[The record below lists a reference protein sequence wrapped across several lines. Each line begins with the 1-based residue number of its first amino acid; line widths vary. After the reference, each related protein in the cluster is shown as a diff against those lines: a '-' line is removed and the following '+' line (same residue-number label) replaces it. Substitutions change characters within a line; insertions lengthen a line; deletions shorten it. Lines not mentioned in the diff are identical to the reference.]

1 MMSRIRAFFK
11 LYPLVFISGICVGT
25 TYIPFPPWALFFCY
39 IPLWYFALRKATNLK
54 QVFWGGWWTQF
65 VLTLIGF
72 HWVAFLAHE
81 FGFMPW
87 PLAILTLLV
96 FAALMHLY
104 IPVALTLGMWISRR
118 LKLKEGA
125 TLLVFASLFVLGEI
139 HWPSIFQWN
148 LGYPLLW
155 IKSPLAQWAD
165 TIGFLGLSWA
175 AYLINAWLLWLIL
188 TKDRAV
194 RGISATALTCFL
206 ALFYFGGMKKAEHWS
221 QTDSE
226 IKVLQVQANIGNQE
240 KYYAEKGAGFQ
251 QFILDE
257 FFNLTRE
264 GLQKF
269 PDTEL
274 IVWPESAVPE
284 VLDDHAASRKY
295 PKLFRQFSQ
304 SIGKPIL
311 TGAYSKDDPGVK
323 ERKDYNGLFLFD
335 PTGQLAAPPYRK
347 TQLLVFGET
356 LPFVDTFPIL
366 AKYNPGGSGFGRGP
380 GPTVMNFGSPN
391 NPDQQIQIGA
401 QICYESLDP
410 HFSAELAKKGAEIL
424 VNVTNDSWFGPRFEP
439 QQHLYMTLGRGL
451 ETRRPMVRSTNTG
464 ITTVLLA
471 NGSVMEESPIGEKW
485 FGSFNVQFRKDAP
498 VTFYSQFGSWL
509 SAVLLL
515 VSILAI
521 AIGRR
526 REPQ

>member
-1 MMSRIRAFFK
+1 MISRFRAFIK
-11 LYPLVFISGICVGT
+11 LYPLVFLTGFCVGT

-39 IPLWYFALRKATNLK
+39 IPLWYFAMKKATTLK
-54 QVFWGGWWTQF
+54 QVFWGGWWAQF

-87 PLAILTLLV
+87 PLAILTLLI

-104 IPVALTLGMWISRR
+104 IPAALTLGIWMSRR
-118 LKLKEGA
+118 LKLKDGA
-125 TLLVFASLFVLGEI
+125 TAILLAGLFVLGET

-155 IKSPLAQWAD
+155 IKSPWAQWAD
-165 TIGFLGLSWA
+165 TIGFLGLSWVV
-175 AYLINAWLLWLIL
+175 YLINATLLWLLL

-194 RGISATALTCFL
+194 RGVSVAVLISLL
-206 ALFYFGGMKKAEHWS
+206 GLFYFGGLKKADDWS
-221 QTDSE
+221 KTDSE
-226 IKVLQVQANIGNQE
+226 IKVLQIQANIGNQE

-251 QFILDE
+251 QFIADE
-257 FFNLTRE
+257 FMNLTRE
-264 GLQKF
+264 GLLKY
-269 PDTEL
+269 PETEL
-274 IVWPESAVPE
+274 VVWPESAFPE
-284 VLDDHAASRKY
+284 ILDDYAASRKY
-295 PKLFRQFSQ
+295 PKLLRDFSR
-304 SIGKPIL
+304 SIGKPL
-311 TGAYSKDDPGVK
+311 MTGAFSKDPPGTDP
-323 ERKDYNGLFLFD
+323 RRDYNGLFLFD
-335 PTGQLAAPPYRK
+335 TEGNLAAPPYRK
-347 TQLLVFGET
+347 SQLLIFGET
-356 LPFVDTFPIL
+356 IPFVETFPIL

-380 GPTVMNFGSPN
+380 GPTVMSFG
-391 NPDQQIQIGA
+391 NPQDPFQIGV

-410 HFSAELAKKGAEIL
+410 HFSSMEAKLGADFL

-439 QQHLYMTLGRGL
+439 QQHLYMTLARGL

-471 NGSVMEESPIGEKW
+471 NGAVMEESPIGEKW
-485 FGSFNVQFRKDAP
+485 FGLFNVQFRKDAP

-509 SAVLLL
+509 SAVILL

-521 AIGRR
+521 LIGRK
-526 REPQ
+526 RESR